1 MRKEYVLLGALLNVL
16 VVSEGLAQTHEE
28 PILYGNME
36 NWVVRNIHESAVIGG
51 NNKTLYEIG
60 PSKTIDGNNP
70 YKNMGHSPW
79 GTSNVLAKV
88 MGVVKGSAS
97 VFRDTHG
104 SGHSA
109 KMMTHVERV
118 KVLGLVNIN
127 VLAAGS
133 IYLGDITEPVS
144 GSKDGERS
152 LNWGIPYT
160 KRPTALRFDYKVHL
174 SGQANRIRQSGGK
187 ATPVAGKDK
196 PVALLLLQKRTEDS
210 KGNVTAQRI
219 GTIVIEYDRN
229 TNGWVENATYPIW
242 YGDIRHRLGYNAQSM
257 GLRNVDYVRNS
268 KGKQVLL
275 KETGW
280 ADKDETP
287 THLIIQFSSSNGGAF
302 VGSPG
307 NTFWIDNVSLVF

>member
-16 VVSEGLAQTHEE
+16 VVSKGLAQTHEE

-118 KVLGLVNIN
+118 KVLGLLNIN

-160 KRPTALRFDYKVHL
+160 KRPTALRFDYRVHL

-229 TNGWVENATYPIW
+229 SNGWVENATYPIW
-242 YGDIRHRLGYNAQSM
+242 YGDIRHRPGYNAQSM